1 MFDNCIGRCHKGGCI
16 RLNLLHLNEKYV
28 AKLHTIGHCTT
39 LVSVP
44 LVILTRNCDYCTGAL
59 VCLGRFTPL
68 IMSGTVSKLKLPVAD
83 GLNANWEVWRLSEA
97 NSDEKTIGWNSFCL
111 VLWLK
116 IFSRQNSANTEAV
129 DEPKLGII
137 KELADWVENN
147 SQSLSA
153 FFLWATLYYFLID
166 KLLLVKSG

>member
-1 MFDNCIGRCHKGGCI
+1 MISTGYHLRFLSTWFGIYSPIIDAVLGTGKLTQGRVNTINVSEAPHEVRLACSVFDNCIGRCHKGGCI

-83 GLNANWEVWRLSEA
+83 GLNAN
-97 NSDEKTIGWNSFCL
+97 
-111 VLWLK
+111 
-116 IFSRQNSANTEAV
+116 
-129 DEPKLGII
+129 
-137 KELADWVENN
+137 
-147 SQSLSA
+147 
-153 FFLWATLYYFLID
+153 
-166 KLLLVKSG
+166 